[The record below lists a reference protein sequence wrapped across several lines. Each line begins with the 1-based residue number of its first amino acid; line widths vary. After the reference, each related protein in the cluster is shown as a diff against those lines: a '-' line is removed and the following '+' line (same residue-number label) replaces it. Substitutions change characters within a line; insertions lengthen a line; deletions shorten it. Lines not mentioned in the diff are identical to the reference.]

1 VGLAVQTGAVDS
13 AGTAMTARRIVT
25 AAMGLVVGGAFAAL
39 LVASNCNPTMEE
51 LAAVAE
57 PLATIRLATVG
68 GTGLSQKIAIPD
80 QAVWRHARRAWN
92 GPSFLIFARRERN
105 LLGRDQVPLL
115 MSVTTSVAAVPL
127 EPCTPPPY
135 GYSSMTIDPFCY
147 QFEAPLGAELSLAV
161 VPRGSLP
168 PGELI
173 VQAAYL
179 TKDRLVGAD
188 LDRRV
193 QPYAWAGM
201 TLGLG
206 IAGLATMWPRRPPW
220 KRQRSLPPS
229 GR

>member
-1 VGLAVQTGAVDS
+1 VGLAVQTEVVDS
-13 AGTAMTARRIVT
+13 AGTAMTAARIVT
-25 AAMGLVVGGAFAAL
+25 AAMGLVVGGVFAAL

-51 LAAVAE
+51 LTAVAE

-80 QAVWRHARRAWN
+80 QAAWRHARRAWN
-92 GPSFLIFARRERN
+92 GPSFLIFARRDRN
-105 LLGRDQVPLL
+105 LLGRDQVPLVI
-115 MSVTTSVAAVPL
+115 SVTTSLAAVPL
-127 EPCTPPPY
+127 ERCAPPPY
-135 GYSSMTIDPFCY
+135 GYSSMTTDLFCY
-147 QFEAPLGAELSLAV
+147 QFEAPLGANLSLAV
-161 VPRGSLP
+161 APRGSLP
-168 PGELI
+168 SGELI

-206 IAGLATMWPRRPPW
+206 IAALATMWPRRPPW
-220 KRQRSLPPS
+220 KRQRSLPRS